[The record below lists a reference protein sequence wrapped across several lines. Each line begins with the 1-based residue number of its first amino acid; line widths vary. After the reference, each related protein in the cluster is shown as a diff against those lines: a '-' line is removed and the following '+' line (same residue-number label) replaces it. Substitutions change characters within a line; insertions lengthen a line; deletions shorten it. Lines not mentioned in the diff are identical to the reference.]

1 MYKIITILNISSLR
15 EGTSLQGGGEAGI
28 VQPSQQHVVPCVKG
42 VEWGLGTRGLRIVAA
57 FWASILVS
65 SA

>member
-1 MYKIITILNISSLR
+1 MEEF
-15 EGTSLQGGGEAGI
+15 EGRRRGM
-28 VQPSQQHVVPCVKG
+28 VQLCQQYVTPCVKE

-57 FWASILVS
+57 FWAVILVS